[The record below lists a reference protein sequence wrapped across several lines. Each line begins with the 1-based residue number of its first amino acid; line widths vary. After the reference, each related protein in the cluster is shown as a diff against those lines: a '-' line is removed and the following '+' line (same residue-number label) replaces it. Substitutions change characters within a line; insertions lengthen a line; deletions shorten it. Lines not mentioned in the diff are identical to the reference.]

1 MNKVLTKGLNQR
13 RKSHGLED
21 DYRNRGIGNPA
32 WSHCVPADQKQKKER
47 EVEKTMSNRCP
58 KCGRFIPKGEPICDD
73 CLETIG
79 RIIQEEVF
87 PDSEVVVIRPS
98 KAVSED
104 SKERLLFMGGKADEK
119 NNGTVPF
126 DPDDEDDWEY
136 DEEFDED
143 EYDDDFEDEDEFEEE
158 DSSPFGEYLKD
169 GVFVRLF
176 IPGKKKVTIKVE

>member
-1 MNKVLTKGLNQR
+1 MNKVLIKGLNQR

-21 DYRNRGIGNPA
+21 GNRCHCTGSAFG
-32 WSHCVPADQKQKKER
+32 SHCVPADQKQKKER
-47 EVEKTMSNRCP
+47 EVEETMSNRCP
-58 KCGRFIPKGEPICDD
+58 KCGRFIRRGEPICPD

-87 PDSEVVVIRPS
+87 PDSEVVVIRPG

-119 NNGTVPF
+119 NTGTVPF

-136 DEEFDED
+136 EDEFDEG